1 MELAQ
6 RNKKMLFGLSAVVV
20 IMITLAFA
28 SVPFYDWF
36 CRVTGFAGTTLTAD
50 TESTIIIDREIK
62 IRFDGS
68 VDRALAWEFKP
79 VQKEMNVKIG
89 EMGLAFYE
97 AYNPTSEPIMGTASY
112 NVFPFSAGSF
122 FTKIDCFCFE
132 EQLLAPGERVQMPVS
147 FYINPDIENDR
158 DGKFI
163 NQITLSYTFYQQE
176 IVESAADYVRK
187 SEKSKTKLKPT
198 REIKNG
204 TC

>member
-6 RNKKMLFGLSAVVV
+6 SNKRMLFGLSAIVL
-20 IMITLAFA
+20 IMTGLAFA

-50 TESTIIIDREIK
+50 TGSTIIIDREIK

-79 VQKEMNVKIG
+79 VQKEMKLKIG

-112 NVFPFSAGSF
+112 NVFPFAAGSF

-147 FYINPDIENDR
+147 FYIDPDIENDM

-163 NQITLSYTFYQQE
+163 NQITLSYTFYQRE
-176 IVESAADYVRK
+176 IVESAAIMLENPQKV
-187 SEKSKTKLKPT
+187 KL
-198 REIKNG
+198 N
-204 TC
+204 

>member
-6 RNKKMLFGLSAVVV
+6 RNKKMLSGLSAIVL
-20 IMITLAFA
+20 IMTGLAFA

-50 TESTIIIDREIK
+50 TGSTIIIDREIK

-79 VQKEMNVKIG
+79 VQKEMKVKIG

-147 FYINPDIENDR
+147 FYIDPDIENDM

-163 NQITLSYTFYQQE
+163 NQITLSYTFYQRE
-176 IVESAADYVRK
+176 IVESAAIMLENPQKV
-187 SEKSKTKLKPT
+187 KL
-198 REIKNG
+198 N
-204 TC
+204 

>member
-6 RNKKMLFGLSAVVV
+6 SNKRMLFGLSAIVL
-20 IMITLAFA
+20 IMTGLAFA

-50 TESTIIIDREIK
+50 TGSTIIIDREIK

-79 VQKEMNVKIG
+79 VQKEMKLKIG

-147 FYINPDIENDR
+147 FYIDPDIENDM

-163 NQITLSYTFYQQE
+163 NQITLSYTFYQRE
-176 IVESAADYVRK
+176 IVESAAIMLENPQKV
-187 SEKSKTKLKPT
+187 KL
-198 REIKNG
+198 N
-204 TC
+204 